1 MNIKKIVAAVA
12 AAAVAVSTMAISA
25 FAGQNTDSLT
35 DGTAY
40 LNINLSDWSD
50 FEATWENVEITGDG
64 TYTVSMTGAD
74 GVNIGQFNALEIKNG
89 ETVFN
94 RTYTVTVDS
103 IKINGVEQKIEE
115 GYTCSA
121 DGAGLTTRVNIYNE
135 WNNPNED
142 VAADGAVD
150 CRAADGDVMSKTAR
164 MIDAS
169 CLEAATNDIEV
180 TFTVAGTGA
189 AAAADTTDDTTAA
202 PAETTETGSAAETT
216 ETTST
221 ATGNASAA
229 AIAAVMAAAGV
240 AAIAAKKRK

>member
-1 MNIKKIVAAVA
+1 MKIKKIVAAIA
-12 AAAVAVSTMAISA
+12 AAAVAVSTMAVSA
-25 FAGQNTDSLT
+25 FAAQSTDSLA

-40 LNINLSDWSD
+40 LNINLSDWSEFD
-50 FEATWENVEITGDG
+50 ATWENAEITGDG

-74 GVNIGQFNALEIKNG
+74 GINIGQFNALEIKNG

-103 IKINGVEQKIEE
+103 IKINGVEQKIGE

-121 DGAGLTTRVNIYNE
+121 DGVGLTTRVNLYNE
-135 WNNPNED
+135 WNTPSED
-142 VAADGAVD
+142 VSDDGAVD

-169 CLEAATNDIEV
+169 CLETATNDIEV

-189 AAAADTTDDTTAA
+189 AAAADTSADT
-202 PAETTETGSAAETT
+202 AETTDAAETT
-216 ETTST
+216 ETTSA

-229 AIAAVMAAAGV
+229 MIAAVMAAAGV

>member
-12 AAAVAVSTMAISA
+12 AAAVAVSTMAVSA
-25 FAGQNTDSLT
+25 FAAQSTDSLA

-40 LNINLSDWSD
+40 LNINLSDWSEFD
-50 FEATWENVEITGDG
+50 ATWENVEITGDG

-103 IKINGVEQKIEE
+103 IKINGVEQKIDE

-121 DGAGLTTRVNIYNE
+121 DGAGLTTRVNLYNE

-189 AAAADTTDDTTAA
+189 AAAADTADDTVADTAETAEAA
-202 PAETTETGSAAETT
+202 PATT

-229 AIAAVMAAAGV
+229 MIAAVMAAAGV

>member
-1 MNIKKIVAAVA
+1 MKIKKIVAAIA
-12 AAAVAVSTMAISA
+12 AAAVAVSTMAVSA
-25 FAGQNTDSLT
+25 FAAQNTDSLA

-40 LNINLSDWSD
+40 LNINLSDWSEFD
-50 FEATWENVEITGDG
+50 ATWENAEITGDG

-74 GVNIGQFNALEIKNG
+74 GINIGQFNALEIKNG

-103 IKINGVEQKIEE
+103 IKINGVEQKIGE

-121 DGAGLTTRVNIYNE
+121 DGVGLTTRVNLYNE
-135 WNNPNED
+135 WNTPSED
-142 VAADGAVD
+142 VSDDGAVD

-169 CLEAATNDIEV
+169 CLETATNDIEV

-189 AAAADTTDDTTAA
+189 AAAADTTADT
-202 PAETTETGSAAETT
+202 AETTDAAETT
-216 ETTST
+216 ETTS
-221 ATGNASAA
+221 ASTGNASAA

>member
-1 MNIKKIVAAVA
+1 MKIKKIVAAIA
-12 AAAVAVSTMAISA
+12 AAAVAVSTMAVSA
-25 FAGQNTDSLT
+25 FAAQNTDSLA

-40 LNINLSDWSD
+40 LNINLSDWSEFD
-50 FEATWENVEITGDG
+50 ATWENAEITGDG

-74 GVNIGQFNALEIKNG
+74 GINIGQFNALEIKNG

-103 IKINGVEQKIEE
+103 IKINGVEQKIGE

-121 DGAGLTTRVNIYNE
+121 DGVGLTTRVNLYNE
-135 WNNPNED
+135 WNTPSED
-142 VAADGAVD
+142 VSNDGAVD

-169 CLEAATNDIEV
+169 CLETATNDIEV

-189 AAAADTTDDTTAA
+189 AAAADTTADT
-202 PAETTETGSAAETT
+202 AETTDAAETT

>member
-1 MNIKKIVAAVA
+1 MNFKKIIASVA
-12 AAAVAVSTMAISA
+12 AAAVAVSTMAVSA
-25 FAGQNTDSLT
+25 FAAQNADSFA

-40 LNINLSDWSD
+40 LNINLSDWSEFD
-50 FEATWENVEITGDG
+50 ATWENAEITGDG

-74 GVNIGQFNALEIKNG
+74 GINIGQFNALEIKNG

-103 IKINGVEQKIEE
+103 IKINGVEQKIGE

-121 DGAGLTTRVNIYNE
+121 DGVGLTTRVNLYNE
-135 WNNPNED
+135 WNTPNED
-142 VAADGAVD
+142 VSDDGAVD

-169 CLEAATNDIEV
+169 CLETATNDIEV

-189 AAAADTTDDTTAA
+189 AAAADTAADT
-202 PAETTETGSAAETT
+202 AETTDAAETT

>member
-1 MNIKKIVAAVA
+1 MKIKKIVAAIA
-12 AAAVAVSTMAISA
+12 AAAVAVSTMAVSA
-25 FAGQNTDSLT
+25 FAAQSTDSLA

-40 LNINLSDWSD
+40 LNINLSDWSEFD
-50 FEATWENVEITGDG
+50 ATWENAEVTGDG

-74 GVNIGQFNALEIKNG
+74 GINIGQFNALEIKNG

-103 IKINGVEQKIEE
+103 IKINGVEQKIGE

-121 DGAGLTTRVNIYNE
+121 DGVGLTTRVNLYNE
-135 WNNPNED
+135 WNTPSED
-142 VAADGAVD
+142 VSNDGAVD

-169 CLEAATNDIEV
+169 CLETATNDIEV

-189 AAAADTTDDTTAA
+189 AAAADTAADTSETTEAA
-202 PAETTETGSAAETT
+202 PATT

-221 ATGNASAA
+221 ATGNTSAA
-229 AIAAVMAAAGV
+229 MIAAVMAAAGV

>member
-1 MNIKKIVAAVA
+1 MKIKKIVAAIA
-12 AAAVAVSTMAISA
+12 AAAVAVSTMAVSA
-25 FAGQNTDSLT
+25 FAAQSTDSLA

-40 LNINLSDWSD
+40 LNINLSDWSEFD
-50 FEATWENVEITGDG
+50 ATWENAEITGDG

-74 GVNIGQFNALEIKNG
+74 GINIGQFNALEIKNG

-103 IKINGVEQKIEE
+103 IKINGVEQKIGE

-121 DGAGLTTRVNIYNE
+121 DGVGLTTRVNLYNE
-135 WNNPNED
+135 WNTPNED
-142 VAADGAVD
+142 VSDDGAVD

-169 CLEAATNDIEV
+169 CLETATNDIEV

-189 AAAADTTDDTTAA
+189 AAAADTTADTAA
-202 PAETTETGSAAETT
+202 TTDAAATT

-229 AIAAVMAAAGV
+229 MIAAVMAAAGV

>member
-1 MNIKKIVAAVA
+1 MKIKKIVAAIA
-12 AAAVAVSTMAISA
+12 AAAVAVSTMAVSA
-25 FAGQNTDSLT
+25 FAAQSTDSLA

-40 LNINLSDWSD
+40 LNINLSDWSEFD
-50 FEATWENVEITGDG
+50 ATWENAEVTGDG

-74 GVNIGQFNALEIKNG
+74 GINIGQFNALEIKNG

-103 IKINGVEQKIEE
+103 IKINGVEQKIGE

-121 DGAGLTTRVNIYNE
+121 DGVGLTTRVNLYNE
-135 WNNPNED
+135 WNTPSED
-142 VAADGAVD
+142 VSNDGAVD

-169 CLEAATNDIEV
+169 CLETATNDIEV

-189 AAAADTTDDTTAA
+189 AAAADTAADTSETTEAA
-202 PAETTETGSAAETT
+202 PATT

-229 AIAAVMAAAGV
+229 MIAAVMAAAGV

>member
-1 MNIKKIVAAVA
+1 MKIKKIVAAIA
-12 AAAVAVSTMAISA
+12 AAAVAVSTMAVSA
-25 FAGQNTDSLT
+25 FAAQNTDSLA

-40 LNINLSDWSD
+40 LNINLSDWSEFD
-50 FEATWENVEITGDG
+50 ATWENAEITGDG

-74 GVNIGQFNALEIKNG
+74 GINIGQFNALEIKNG

-103 IKINGVEQKIEE
+103 IKINGVEQKIGE

-121 DGAGLTTRVNIYNE
+121 DGVGLTTRVNLYNE
-135 WNNPNED
+135 WNTPSED
-142 VAADGAVD
+142 VSDDGAVD

-169 CLEAATNDIEV
+169 CLETATNDIVV

-189 AAAADTTDDTTAA
+189 AAAADTTADT
-202 PAETTETGSAAETT
+202 AETTDAAETT
-216 ETTST
+216 ETTSA

-229 AIAAVMAAAGV
+229 AIAAVMAVAGV

>member
-1 MNIKKIVAAVA
+1 MKIKKIVAAIA
-12 AAAVAVSTMAISA
+12 AAAVAVSTMAVSA
-25 FAGQNTDSLT
+25 FAAQSTDSLA

-40 LNINLSDWSD
+40 LNINLSDWSEFD
-50 FEATWENVEITGDG
+50 ATWENAEITGDG

-74 GVNIGQFNALEIKNG
+74 GINIGQFNALEIKNG

-103 IKINGVEQKIEE
+103 IKINGVEQKIGE

-121 DGAGLTTRVNIYNE
+121 DGVGLTTRVNLYNE
-135 WNNPNED
+135 WNTPSED
-142 VAADGAVD
+142 VSDDGAVD

-169 CLEAATNDIEV
+169 CLETATNDIEV

-189 AAAADTTDDTTAA
+189 AATADT
-202 PAETTETGSAAETT
+202 AETTEAAPATT

-221 ATGNASAA
+221 ATGNTSAA
-229 AIAAVMAAAGV
+229 MIAAVMAAAGV

>member
-1 MNIKKIVAAVA
+1 MKIKKIVAAIA
-12 AAAVAVSTMAISA
+12 AAAVAVSTMAVSA
-25 FAGQNTDSLT
+25 FAAQNTDSLA

-40 LNINLSDWSD
+40 LNINLSDWSEFD
-50 FEATWENVEITGDG
+50 ATWENAEITGDG

-74 GVNIGQFNALEIKNG
+74 GINIGQFNALEIKNG

-103 IKINGVEQKIEE
+103 IKINGVEQKIGE

-121 DGAGLTTRVNIYNE
+121 DGVGLTTRVNLYNE
-135 WNNPNED
+135 WNTPSED
-142 VAADGAVD
+142 VSDDGAVD

-169 CLEAATNDIEV
+169 CLETATNDIEV

-189 AAAADTTDDTTAA
+189 AAEATADT
-202 PAETTETGSAAETT
+202 AETTEAPAETT

>member
-1 MNIKKIVAAVA
+1 MKIKKIVAAIA
-12 AAAVAVSTMAISA
+12 AAAVAVSTMAVSA
-25 FAGQNTDSLT
+25 FAAQSTDSLA

-40 LNINLSDWSD
+40 LNINLSDWSEFD
-50 FEATWENVEITGDG
+50 ATWENAEITGDG

-74 GVNIGQFNALEIKNG
+74 GINIGQFNALEIKNG

-103 IKINGVEQKIEE
+103 IKINGVEQKIGE

-121 DGAGLTTRVNIYNE
+121 DGVGLTTRVNLYNE
-135 WNNPNED
+135 WNTPNED
-142 VAADGAVD
+142 VSDDGAVD

-169 CLEAATNDIEV
+169 CLETATNDIEV

-189 AAAADTTDDTTAA
+189 AAAADTAADT
-202 PAETTETGSAAETT
+202 AETTEAAPATT

>member
-1 MNIKKIVAAVA
+1 MKIKKIVAAIA
-12 AAAVAVSTMAISA
+12 AAAVAVSTMAVSA
-25 FAGQNTDSLT
+25 FAAQNTDSLA

-40 LNINLSDWSD
+40 LNINLSDWSEFD
-50 FEATWENVEITGDG
+50 ATWENAEITGDG

-74 GVNIGQFNALEIKNG
+74 GINIGQFNALEIKNG

-103 IKINGVEQKIEE
+103 IKINGVEQKIGE

-121 DGAGLTTRVNIYNE
+121 DGVGLTTRVNLYNE
-135 WNNPNED
+135 WNTPSED
-142 VAADGAVD
+142 VSDDGAVD

-169 CLEAATNDIEV
+169 CLETATNDIEV

-189 AAAADTTDDTTAA
+189 AAAADTTADT
-202 PAETTETGSAAETT
+202 AETTDAAETT
-216 ETTST
+216 ETTSA

-229 AIAAVMAAAGV
+229 MIAAVMAAAGV

>member
-1 MNIKKIVAAVA
+1 MKIKKIVAAIA
-12 AAAVAVSTMAISA
+12 AAAVAVSTMAVSA
-25 FAGQNTDSLT
+25 FAAQNTDSLA

-40 LNINLSDWSD
+40 LNINLSDWSEFD
-50 FEATWENVEITGDG
+50 ATWENAEITGDG

-74 GVNIGQFNALEIKNG
+74 GINIGQFNALEIKNG

-103 IKINGVEQKIEE
+103 IKINGVEQKIGE

-121 DGAGLTTRVNIYNE
+121 DGVGLTTRVNLYNE
-135 WNNPNED
+135 WNTPSED
-142 VAADGAVD
+142 VSDDGAVD

-169 CLEAATNDIEV
+169 CLETATNDIEV
-180 TFTVAGTGA
+180 TFTVAGTGV
-189 AAAADTTDDTTAA
+189 AAAADTTADT
-202 PAETTETGSAAETT
+202 AETTDAAATT

-229 AIAAVMAAAGV
+229 MIAAVMAAAGV

>member
-1 MNIKKIVAAVA
+1 MKIKKIVAAIA
-12 AAAVAVSTMAISA
+12 AAAVAVSTMAVSA
-25 FAGQNTDSLT
+25 FAAQNADSFA

-40 LNINLSDWSD
+40 LNINLSDWSEFD
-50 FEATWENVEITGDG
+50 ATWENAEITGDG

-74 GVNIGQFNALEIKNG
+74 GINIGQFNALEIKNG

-103 IKINGVEQKIEE
+103 IKINGVEQKIGE

-121 DGAGLTTRVNIYNE
+121 DGVGLTTRVNLYNE
-135 WNNPNED
+135 WNTPNED
-142 VAADGAVD
+142 VSDDGAVD

-169 CLEAATNDIEV
+169 CLETATNDIEV

-189 AAAADTTDDTTAA
+189 AAAADTAADT
-202 PAETTETGSAAETT
+202 AETTDAAETT
-216 ETTST
+216 ETTSA

-229 AIAAVMAAAGV
+229 MIAAVMAAAGV

>member
-1 MNIKKIVAAVA
+1 MKIKKIVAAIA
-12 AAAVAVSTMAISA
+12 AAAVAVSTMAVSA
-25 FAGQNTDSLT
+25 FAAQSTDSLA

-40 LNINLSDWSD
+40 LNINLSDWSEFD
-50 FEATWENVEITGDG
+50 ATWENAEVTGDG

-74 GVNIGQFNALEIKNG
+74 GINIGQFNALEIKNG

-103 IKINGVEQKIEE
+103 IKINGVEQKIGE

-121 DGAGLTTRVNIYNE
+121 DGVGLTTRVNLYNE
-135 WNNPNED
+135 WNTPSED
-142 VAADGAVD
+142 VSDDGAVD

-169 CLEAATNDIEV
+169 CLETATNDIEV

-189 AAAADTTDDTTAA
+189 AAAADT
-202 PAETTETGSAAETT
+202 AETTEAAPATT

-221 ATGNASAA
+221 ATGNTSAA
-229 AIAAVMAAAGV
+229 MIAAVMAAAGV